1 MTILLIIPAAF
12 ASAYYWYTKNIRI
25 DALRKKSKTK
35 NKPKPQKQA
44 QVTPEFRCVVIQP
57 SINAC
62 QSAKQLESKPI
73 LMHEATTLPLK
84 TCDTGSCHCSY
95 YRYDD
100 RRIAPRRR
108 DLSGAEYFM
117 AYRKNKRENQ
127 DRRKKHA
134 KVKPES

>member
-1 MTILLIIPAAF
+1 MR
-12 ASAYYWYTKNIRI
+12 SE
-25 DALRKKSKTK
+25 KKSKTK
-35 NKPKPQKQA
+35 TKPKPQKQA